1 MRSLTRTEQELLNRL
16 AAVLKPLGR
25 LAVALSG
32 GVDSSLLVNAAAY
45 LLGPENV
52 LAITALAPMVPAT
65 DSQDSLA
72 AAQLSG
78 VRHLTFQLPDSI
90 LESPPFVNNP
100 PDRCYHCKKIIFEKI
115 RIIANEQGF
124 SSLADGT
131 NHDDAAEYRPGRQAI
146 QELGVISPLALA
158 GMTKTE
164 IRQLAAVLCPDF
176 ARKPAMAC
184 LATRIPT
191 GVAVTAAAMKRID
204 RAEQLLRENGF
215 ATVRVRDH
223 QDLARVEIDAS
234 LLAQGLSDQIMQ
246 QISQI
251 LHQAGYRY
259 ATLDLDGYRTGSM
272 QTMGKEEPGDD

>member
-1 MRSLTRTEQELLNRL
+1 MRPLTETEQELLNRL
-16 AAVLKPLGR
+16 AAVLQPLGR

-32 GVDSSLLVNAAAY
+32 GVDSSLLVAAAAY

-52 LAITALAPMVPAT
+52 LAITALAPMVPAA
-65 DSQDSLA
+65 DSQDSRA

-78 VRHLTFQLPDSI
+78 VRHLTFQLPESI

-115 RIIANEQGF
+115 RSLANEQGF

-131 NHDDAAEYRPGRQAI
+131 NLDDAAEYRPGRQAI

-158 GMTKTE
+158 SLTKAE
-164 IRQLAAVLCPDF
+164 IRLLAAALCPDF
-176 ARKPAMAC
+176 AGKPAMAC

-191 GVAVTAAAMKRID
+191 GTAVTAAAMRRID
-204 RAEQLLRENGF
+204 QAEQLLRENGF
-215 ATVRVRDH
+215 SMVRVRDH
-223 QDLARVEIDAS
+223 QDLARVEIAAS
-234 LLAQGLSDQIMQ
+234 LLTQGINNQTMQ
-246 QISQI
+246 KISQI

-259 ATLDLDGYRTGSM
+259 AALDLDGYRTGSM
-272 QTMGKEEPGDD
+272 QTMGKDEPGND